1 MTMELLERLR
11 EIHEADWEPVSTAAL
26 AGGSVA
32 VPIIIWLGN
41 TGERWVWILDSANLA
56 FHEAGHPLFGLFSN
70 RLMVY
75 GGTLGQLVFPI
86 VATISFWARR
96 EALACSLGAVWLCE
110 NLWNVARYMADARA
124 QELPLVGGGEH
135 DWTEIFS
142 RWGAL
147 NQDTAIAGVVRLIGW
162 LGLLW
167 AWGWLV
173 WRWYRDRE
181 EGV

>member
-1 MTMELLERLR
+1 MELLERLR
-11 EIHEADWEPVSTAAL
+11 DRHELEWKPVSTAAL
-26 AGGSVA
+26 AAGSVVVVVIA
-32 VPIIIWLGN
+32 LLAN
-41 TGERWVWILDSANLA
+41 TGQRWVWILDSSNLA

-86 VATISFWARR
+86 AVTVSFWARR
-96 EALACSLGAVWLCE
+96 EAVSFALAEVWLCE
-110 NLWNVARYMADARA
+110 NLWNIDRYMADARV

-147 NQDTAIAGVVRLIGW
+147 NQDTWIAGVVH
-162 LGLLW
+162 
-167 AWGWLV
+167 
-173 WRWYRDRE
+173 
-181 EGV
+181 

>member
-1 MTMELLERLR
+1 MELLERLR

-147 NQDTAIAGVVRLIGW
+147 NQDTAIAGAVRLIGW

>member
-1 MTMELLERLR
+1 MELLERLR